1 MVPPFRWI
9 QVCEHLDPLS
19 FGGGYMIIK
28 MCSRCKKPVVYPAT
42 YCERCLPVVE
52 AEREAREQEQKR
64 AANRAYNKRRDP
76 KYTQFY
82 KGRQWRMLSARYLQD
97 HAYKCESCGGLACEV
112 HHMEPIQTEA
122 GWIRRYDVSNL
133 KAVCTDCHN
142 AEHDRFRKSKRQ
154 SHRGY
159 VNRQ

>member
-1 MVPPFRWI
+1 M
-9 QVCEHLDPLS
+9 
-19 FGGGYMIIK
+19 
-28 MCSRCKKPVVYPAT
+28 
-42 YCERCLPVVE
+42 VE

-64 AANRAYNKRRDP
+64 AANRAYNRRRDP
-76 KYTQFY
+76 KYVQFY

-112 HHMEPIQTEA
+112 HHMEPIQTES

-142 AEHDRFRKSKRQ
+142 AEHDRFRKSKTQKYKGHVKR
-154 SHRGY
+154 Y
-159 VNRQ
+159 